1 MLVSLATTPASPDR
15 LNEDFAAV
23 SDSLAVLLDGAT
35 IPPGTTPSCQHDAR
49 WFTRELGGRIFA
61 DLSAEPNLPIADAVA
76 HAIAATA
83 KLHAETCELNDHTH
97 PSATVVVLRE
107 QPSAYEFFVLGDSTI
122 VFDTTDQQAVARTDR
137 RLARIAAAERRHV
150 HQTPY
155 GSSERQSA
163 RAHLLQAERAA
174 RNSADG
180 YWIAATNPD
189 AASHAVEGTIGRAR
203 LRRAALL
210 TDGAAN
216 IVDRYQ
222 LMDWSQALD
231 IIASGGPLSLIE
243 DVRRAEDSDPKAKR
257 WPRSKQHDDATI
269 VYCVPE
275 AIGGVVG

>member
-1 MLVSLATTPASPDR
+1 MLVSLATAPASPDR

-35 IPPGTTPSCQHDAR
+35 IPPGTTQSCEHDAR

-61 DLSAEPNLPIADAVA
+61 DLSAAPRKPIAAAVA
-76 HAIAATA
+76 HAIADTA
-83 KLHAETCELNDHTH
+83 KVHAETCELDDHTH

-107 QPSAYEFFVLGDSTI
+107 RPSAYEFFILGDSTI
-122 VFDTTDQQAVARTDR
+122 VFDTTEQSPVARTDR
-137 RLARIAAAERRHV
+137 RLAHVATAERQQV
-150 HQTPY
+150 HQTSY
-155 GSSERQSA
+155 GSLERQSA
-163 RAHLLQAERAA
+163 RAELLRAERAA
-174 RNSADG
+174 RNSVDG

-189 AASHAVEGTIGRAR
+189 AASHAIEGSIGRTR

-231 IIASGGPLSLIE
+231 IIANGGPLSLIE
-243 DVRRAEDSDPKAKR
+243 DVRQAEARDPKAKQ

-269 VYCVPE
+269 VYCVPDSRKDT
-275 AIGGVVG
+275 AR